1 MTITTRGAASQ
12 RRLWP
17 TIVIGGLEGVASRAT
32 HTLYLSNNNK
42 MKATVMRIER
52 KIWSPH
58 RGSFIAT
65 GETMDVDVKTLEPQA
80 KIPSGRFLKGPIPWS
95 WIAAAAALP
104 SRALLVGL
112 CLWRLVG
119 AMKSDTVFFGNS
131 DLRQLGVDRATK
143 SRALRALERA
153 GLIRVTRQHG
163 RFPKVTLSGARRGL

>member
-1 MTITTRGAASQ
+1 
-12 RRLWP
+12 
-17 TIVIGGLEGVASRAT
+17 
-32 HTLYLSNNNK
+32 
-42 MKATVMRIER
+42 MKAVVTRIER

-58 RGSFIAT
+58 HGSFIAT
-65 GETMDVDVKTLEPQA
+65 GETMDVDINTLEPKA

-119 AMKSDTVFFGNS
+119 AMKSDTISFGNS
-131 DLRQLGVDRATK
+131 DLRQLGIDRATK

-153 GLIRVTRQHG
+153 GLIKLTHQPG
-163 RFPKVTLSGARRGL
+163 RFPKVTVLCARPASMAVSVQ

>member
-1 MTITTRGAASQ
+1 M
-12 RRLWP
+12 
-17 TIVIGGLEGVASRAT
+17 E
-32 HTLYLSNNNK
+32 
-42 MKATVMRIER
+42 ATVTQIER

-65 GETMDVDVKTLEPQA
+65 GETMDVDINTLEPKA

-119 AMKSDTVFFGNS
+119 AMKSDTISFGNS
-131 DLRQLGVDRATK
+131 DLRQLGIDRATK

-153 GLIRVTRQHG
+153 GLIMVARQAG
-163 RFPKVTLSGARRGL
+163 RFPTVNLLGARCTSPNNGVETKQFRP

>member
-1 MTITTRGAASQ
+1 MT
-12 RRLWP
+12 
-17 TIVIGGLEGVASRAT
+17 
-32 HTLYLSNNNK
+32 
-42 MKATVMRIER
+42 RIER
-52 KIWSPH
+52 KIWSPNH
-58 RGSFIAT
+58 GCFIAT